1 MGVSRKT
8 MVLGGTVRK
17 GKIPAVKL
25 PPYNQFS
32 YLSKLAVY
40 QKSSDINELVEIAD
54 NRRIYV
60 KRITLST

>member
-1 MGVSRKT
+1 MEVSGKT
-8 MVLGGTVRK
+8 MVLGGTVGK

-25 PPYNQFS
+25 PYNQFA

-40 QKSSDINELVEIAD
+40 QKSSDINELVEIAY